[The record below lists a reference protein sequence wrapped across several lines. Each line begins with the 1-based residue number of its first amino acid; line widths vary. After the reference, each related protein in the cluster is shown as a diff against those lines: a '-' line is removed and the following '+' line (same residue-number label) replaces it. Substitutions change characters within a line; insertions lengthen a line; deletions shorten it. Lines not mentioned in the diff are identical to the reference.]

1 MMRSGITFL
10 YFYLKILIFFLLS
23 NSHMSLLLELEE
35 KKDDKV
41 IKARDRSSFSL
52 SVGHGAR
59 N

>member
-41 IKARDRSSFSL
+41 IKARDRK
-52 SVGHGAR
+52 
-59 N
+59 